1 MNGADNVR
9 LLREAFSA
17 LARGDNE
24 NFLAC
29 VSNDVQLEHPLPR
42 ELWHYGGKRHGK
54 PEMAE
59 YLAGLGET
67 YDIERFEPTEFIAQ
81 RDTVAIVGIQRYRI
95 KATGRKVEDDWVM
108 IFTMNDG
115 KASRV
120 RVFFDTAQVV
130 ADLQRNG
137 RGL

>member
-1 MNGADNVR
+1 MRGVDNVQI
-9 LLREAFSA
+9 LREAFSA
-17 LARGDNE
+17 LARGDIQ

-42 ELWHYGGKRHGK
+42 EVWRYGGKRHGK
-54 PEMAE
+54 PEIAE
-59 YLAGLGET
+59 YLAGLDET

-81 RDTVAIVGIQRYRI
+81 NDTVVVVGIQRYRI

-108 IFTMNDG
+108 IFTMKDG

-130 ADLQRNG
+130 ADLQG
-137 RGL
+137 SGGGF